1 MEFSVMKF
9 RWLYIMIVTF
19 LSNIMGNFFDQ
30 TDICLQQYPV
40 SDFILE
46 STTL

>member
-9 RWLYIMIVTF
+9 WWLYIMIVTF

-30 TDICLQQYPV
+30 TDICFQQDPV
-40 SDFILE
+40 SESILE